1 MTEFVLDGREDV
13 ESQADTVATR
23 SVMRWRVRSAPA
35 RRTLD
40 GMVAATWSVHPGIRL
55 HCVRDGCAAEAV
67 LHTATGDAASDVTL
81 CAVHAAAEG
90 LVADPQRCPGGGV
103 RLTVLT
109 PPGETRATGIT
120 LSPAQLGDP
129 APPSLTLDVAAEH
142 IEGST
147 VTYRDADDADLV
159 TVSGDT
165 IQIHHVDAAAWW
177 QLRPGTR
184 LPLREVSLGSQVHP
198 VPPGVDF

>member
-55 HCVRDGCAAEAV
+55 HCVRYGCAAEAV
-67 LHTATGDAASDVTL
+67 LHTATGDAAS
-81 CAVHAAAEG
+81 
-90 LVADPQRCPGGGV
+90 GV
-103 RLTVLT
+103 
-109 PPGETRATGIT
+109 TRATGIT

-165 IQIHHVDAAAWW
+165 IQIHHVGTAAWW
-177 QLRPGTR
+177 QLRPGTP
-184 LPLREVSLGSQVHP
+184 LPLREVSLESQVHP